1 LLRDLPQSVLRLSLD
16 DGVRV
21 ARFRF
26 TLARRAS
33 GRNSPAPRRF
43 PAAAAFTL
51 MELLIVV
58 ALLAVVLTLSLP
70 SLRKLSAKSEL
81 RTAARQLRVTLLEA
95 RLAAIDSGRPVVFR
109 YQPEGGQYEVRRGQE
124 LSAPLHRASEEL
136 GVAEPDQFDAG
147 STAGDASTEPQSLPR
162 GVRFVDPSTDR
173 QAAPPA
179 AAGEQPDRGT
189 WTAPLVFYANG
200 RTRNARIALINDTY
214 RIELDV
220 RGLTGT
226 VQISQVES
234 LPAPEAAAPQPLP
247 EVAL

>member
-1 LLRDLPQSVLRLSLD
+1 M
-16 DGVRV
+16 
-21 ARFRF
+21 ARFHF

-33 GRNSPAPRRF
+33 GRILPASRRL

-58 ALLAVVLTLSLP
+58 ALLAMVLTLSLP

-109 YQPEGGQYEVRRGQE
+109 YQPGGGQFEVERGQE
-124 LSAPLHRASEEL
+124 LSAPLHRASEQL
-136 GVAEPDQFDAG
+136 GVAEPDQFDTG
-147 STAGDASTEPQSLPR
+147 STAGDAATEPQSLPR

-173 QAAPPA
+173 QAAPSA
-179 AAGEQPDRGT
+179 AVGEQPDSGS
-189 WTAPLVFYANG
+189 WTVPLVFYANG

-226 VQISQVES
+226 VQISQVAS
-234 LPAPEAAAPQPLP
+234 LPTPEAAAPQPLP